1 MSKTFM
7 HEDFG
12 GKTKKLK
19 INQKEKLARQ
29 LLKVVCHENQY
40 IVFWPRR

>member
-19 INQKEKLARQ
+19 INQKENKKKNLR
-29 LLKVVCHENQY
+29 VSY
-40 IVFWPRR
+40 